1 MSSSFSVKFI
11 ARSKLNSAKCCE
23 ALLAYACEN
32 NELSMSCGDKGIHV
46 ITANYGRLGGE
57 ICPENIGV
65 KNFECIYTETSNVV
79 KQR

>member
-1 MSSSFSVKFI
+1 
-11 ARSKLNSAKCCE
+11 LNEIIFCE

-32 NELSMSCGDKGIHV
+32 NELSISCSDEGIHV

-57 ICPENIGV
+57 ICSDNIRENNV
-65 KNFECIYTETSNVV
+65 ECVYTDTPNVV